1 MTASSPSLMT
11 TRDLGPAPERE
22 VARDIAIRGLKVLPV
37 ALVLGFIGWG
47 VNGVI
52 SVGLAVAM
60 VLVNFLVAAALLS
73 WAARISLGLLMGV
86 GLIIFSVGS
95 AATQRAKDL
104 PVDLVGSKPINFT
117 YDVNSLHKKT
127 ANPTAPT
134 GESLVETLRAL
145 EQSYEEGL
153 INKDEYDDARKRI
166 LDKL

>member
-47 VNGVI
+47 ANGVI

-86 GLIIFSVGS
+86 ALFGFVLRIGAIGLVLYLVRDEPWV
-95 AATQRAKDL
+95 A
-104 PVDLVGSKPINFT
+104 PVPLGFTLVLAHLGLLLWEARFVSLSLAYPGLKPGT
-117 YDVNSLHKKT
+117 
-127 ANPTAPT
+127 
-134 GESLVETLRAL
+134 
-145 EQSYEEGL
+145 EE
-153 INKDEYDDARKRI
+153 
-166 LDKL
+166 